1 MEPSPYSDI
10 VVNASLMLGSAIVAS
25 VRHYLA
31 CSDNLYSPLL
41 SRNSVVSQFRLE
53 EPMHCGTMAG
63 YCLLSNAT
71 REHDDRRVVTLS
83 GTQPSRALSTT
94 FLVYPYPLLPCA
106 PRAHLI
112 PLFSGYFNICLRAGD
127 SGNVAW
133 V

>member
-10 VVNASLMLGSAIVAS
+10 VVNASLMLESAVVAS

-53 EPMHCGTMAG
+53 EPMHCGTMVG

-83 GTQPSRALSTT
+83 ETQPSLLTT
-94 FLVYPYPLLPCA
+94 FLVYPYPLLPCVA
-106 PRAHLI
+106 RAHLI
-112 PLFSGYFNICLRAGD
+112 PLFSGYFNICLL
-127 SGNVAW
+127 
-133 V
+133 